1 MKKWLLDNLP
11 TVWLSIVIAIG
22 LVLITSPAAKSEE
35 WKVIESEKIYQNVEV
50 KKEIGREYV
59 CREISNNDDAFG
71 KAVVLA
77 IAGSMIDSE
86 HAFLGA
92 ITGLLLG
99 EVKVRKVCYDEIQ
112 YESSIESKYVYTL
125 ITLSNGK
132 VETTQKIYE
141 D

>member
-1 MKKWLLDNLP
+1 
-11 TVWLSIVIAIG
+11 
-22 LVLITSPAAKSEE
+22 
-35 WKVIESEKIYQNVEV
+35 
-50 KKEIGREYV
+50 
-59 CREISNNDDAFG
+59 
-71 KAVVLA
+71 
-77 IAGSMIDSE
+77 MIDSE